1 MKKGQTLIIE
11 DENLE
16 QFEITPKEFKQYLK
30 PVDGEL
36 KISLVVM
43 DKLNCSEFCDVL
55 IELGVAH
62 VISFEIKNDEN
73 I

>member
-1 MKKGQTLIIE
+1 
-11 DENLE
+11 
-16 QFEITPKEFKQYLK
+16 
-30 PVDGEL
+30 
-36 KISLVVM
+36 M

-73 I
+73 IEEREKYRSIDLNNTKYTKRLNNEIDS

>member
-1 MKKGQTLIIE
+1 
-11 DENLE
+11 
-16 QFEITPKEFKQYLK
+16 
-30 PVDGEL
+30 
-36 KISLVVM
+36 M